1 MYQVKDAMSHNV
13 VSIRPEATV
22 DAAIRVLLD
31 NGVSGAPVID
41 DSGKLCGVIS
51 QFQLLEVLYDPQV
64 RNCRVAEMMTRNVLT
79 VEDTT
84 LLGVAASQFV
94 VHRIRRLPVVQGGRV
109 IGILSRSDLLRYFI
123 KTGENLES
131 FFAKLKGT
139 TQGAATAVLPSATC
153 GATPA
158 PTAG

>member
-1 MYQVKDAMSHNV
+1 MYQVKDAMSHKV

-79 VEDTT
+79 VEETT

-131 FFAKLKGT
+131 FFTKLKGA
-139 TQGAATAVLPSATC
+139 TQAAATSVLPPATC

-158 PTAG
+158 QTAG